1 MAKLQTQ
8 LTGSFMTA
16 SFQNVVL
23 TGACG
28 GLGQAL
34 ARELIGQGAALALVG
49 LNRPVLETL
58 AALAPER
65 CAQAALPT
73 PFRKLLTELPGL
85 CPHLFPA

>member
-8 LTGSFMTA
+8 LTGSFMSA

-28 GLGQAL
+28 GLGQAP

-58 AALAPER
+58 ATLAPKR
-65 CAQAALPT
+65 CAVYTPDVTDTTAMQAMSAD
-73 PFRKLLTELPGL
+73 
-85 CPHLFPA
+85 